1 MILNNVKRFVTER
14 SPACNFFAIQSAF
27 VQLEGSHALQYD
39 AVTRQPNGCMAVESC
54 AAKILLEATQ
64 CLKKTLA
71 GDDMT

>member
-1 MILNNVKRFVTER
+1 MSNGSFLKGPQHATSLLSKVRG
-14 SPACNFFAIQSAF
+14 

-54 AAKILLEATQ
+54 AAKIILEATQ